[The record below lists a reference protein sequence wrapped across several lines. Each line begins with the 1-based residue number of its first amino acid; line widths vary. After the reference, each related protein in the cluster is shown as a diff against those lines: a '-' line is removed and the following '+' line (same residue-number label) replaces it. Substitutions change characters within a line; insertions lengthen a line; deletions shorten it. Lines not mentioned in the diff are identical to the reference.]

1 MTKQAPGVITILGIN
16 VVVFILQQ
24 LIPGLTSEL
33 SMQPF
38 AIAAGEWWR
47 LFTPMI
53 VHDPDFTLHI
63 LMNSFVLFIFGPN
76 VERAFGTTKFV
87 VMYVICG
94 FVGSVASYAFNNPGV
109 RGVGASGAIFGVAG
123 VLLVYLFNRRQSS
136 FVYADMRNVMFFIG
150 INLFI
155 GFAISGID
163 YWAHIGGLLG
173 GMALGFGFDNEG
185 RSVEAVPMQVATAV
199 AVFAIAAGVALYRT
213 SDLGGSLFG

>member
-1 MTKQAPGVITILGIN
+1 
-16 VVVFILQQ
+16 
-24 LIPGLTSEL
+24 
-33 SMQPF
+33 
-38 AIAAGEWWR
+38 
-47 LFTPMI
+47 
-53 VHDPDFTLHI
+53 
-63 LMNSFVLFIFGPN
+63 
-76 VERAFGTTKFV
+76 
-87 VMYVICG
+87 
-94 FVGSVASYAFNNPGV
+94 VASYALNNPGV